1 MTLTGASNPVES
13 AIFKAMIDRGADQRF
28 SVIGF
33 EGACHGDSLVFAQ
46 FAHPKYSVSLGWP
59 VIAYPSSQAEAEQ
72 SLSAVKQALD
82 ERRAAGNPVAAIVV
96 EPTNQSHGHVAP
108 NDFISQLH
116 SLARD
121 YDAALIVDEQ
131 NTGCGASGQGFWQY
145 SGPADFVAFGKRTQ
159 VSGYF
164 SAHSEESN
172 YHVGDSEL
180 KLAQFSVIKN
190 AIEKDGL
197 IE

>member
-1 MTLTGASNPVES
+1 M
-13 AIFKAMIDRGADQRF
+13 
-28 SVIGF
+28 
-33 EGACHGDSLVFAQ
+33 
-46 FAHPKYSVSLGWP
+46 
-59 VIAYPSSQAEAEQ
+59 
-72 SLSAVKQALD
+72 KQALD
-82 ERRAAGNPVAAIVV
+82 ESRSAGNPVAAIVV
-96 EPTNQSHGHVAP
+96 EPTNQSHGYVAS

-159 VSGYF
+159 VSGFF
-164 SAHSEESN
+164 SAHCEEHN

-180 KLAQFSVIKN
+180 KLA
-190 AIEKDGL
+190 
-197 IE
+197 